1 MPITSSEGG
10 SPFLPRSASVSGTRP
25 LSQVARHGK
34 YIAIGLLGVW
44 YCDALQLVRQALD
57 ADVDGSWFARKG
69 SQDHRYAWLL
79 TASRSFN

>member
-1 MPITSSEGG
+1 MPTISSNGD

-34 YIAIGLLGVW
+34 YIAIGLFGVW

-57 ADVDGSWFARKG
+57 AESDGSWFAGKG

-79 TASRSFN
+79 THS